1 VTTNQAAYVSRL
13 LEERYHHLQALVAH
27 AHLNE
32 EHMAETVTEMRVIEA
47 IQMELVPR

>member
-1 VTTNQAAYVSRL
+1 MTSNHAAYVSRL

-27 AHLNE
+27 AHLNK
-32 EHMAETVTEMRVIEA
+32 EHMKDVATEMRIIEE